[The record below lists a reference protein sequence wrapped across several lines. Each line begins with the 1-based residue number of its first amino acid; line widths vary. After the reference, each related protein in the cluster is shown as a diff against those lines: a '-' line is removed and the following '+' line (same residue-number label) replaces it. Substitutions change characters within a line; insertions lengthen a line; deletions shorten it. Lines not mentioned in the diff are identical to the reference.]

1 MRSRLESERLVRKL
15 CRQVILATLT
25 DRSRDGEEGIDF
37 RNLGEVGKKVFSI
50 EDSVLRGRQT
60 HWTGCLGH

>member
-1 MRSRLESERLVRKL
+1 M
-15 CRQVILATLT
+15 ILATLT

-37 RNLGEVGKKVFSI
+37 RNLGEVGKKIFSI